1 MRITRTLLTAA
12 VAFGLTASLVQRAN
26 AEDIDLFVGAA
37 ANTANPNVLV
47 ILDNSANWSSA
58 SQHWSG
64 GYKQGQSELRA
75 LRTLV
80 GELSD
85 KVNFGLMMLT
95 PGSGSG
101 YDDGGY
107 VRFHVRPMTDT
118 NIAKFQEMIG
128 PDSGCADGSN
138 SLNSSP
144 NCIYKNFNSGEQVGT
159 DKVNYSAALYE
170 AFKYFGGY
178 TSPANAH
185 LDPAVAGTPTG
196 KEGFGPYRYAGP
208 IPTTET
214 KYDKDAF
221 IDPTTGKAQYANWN
235 GVACAKNYVIFIGNG
250 FPNSEPTE
258 IADILTRVGG
268 STTQLPMPTFTTTS
282 STVTDNLGTD
292 TVCERSSEC
301 TTRASTLF
309 PGLYDSYSCTGG
321 TTQSGCSGQN
331 RINQTMQGTK
341 TVYTVTATGLSA
353 LPGSEARYADEW
365 SQFVYTTDVSDQPGQ
380 QNIKVFTIDVFKD
393 QQDAK
398 QTALLSS
405 MAKYGGGKYFQASS
419 EEAVLNA
426 LREILIDIQSVNSV
440 FAAASLPINAT
451 NRSQNENQVF
461 IGMFRPDPSAKPRW
475 YGNTKRYQIAL
486 FGQEAKLA
494 DADGRDAVS
503 TETGFIHACSRSFW
517 TTDSGTYWTFSQ
529 ISAGQCTIATTS
541 VFSDTPDGP
550 LVEKGATAEV
560 VRKGNNPPTTDTT
573 PTNVV
578 NRNIYSCEYPGSVS
592 LYCHL
597 GPSGTMTPFSNG
609 LDADGFP
616 YVPDY
621 ILPWWQGYLDLLGSS
636 EPEHQRIVN
645 FTRGQDTE
653 DDNVNA
659 SNTDTRPSLHG
670 DVAHSR
676 PLPVNYSG
684 TTGVVLYYGAND
696 GTFKAVRGS
705 DGKELW
711 AFIAPED
718 HWKLRRLQ
726 RNEPLVLY
734 PSMTTPYPTPTPT
747 RKDYFF
753 DGSAGL
759 FQNADNSKVWVYP
772 SMRRGGNMLQA
783 LDVTNVTAPRLLWR
797 AGCFYVPWGSDSAER
812 AWLTGAPPS
821 SGLGLTATS
830 DGYYCTPGFENIG
843 QTWSTPT
850 VALVKGYSTDPNQ
863 PLVIVGGGYDTC
875 EDLDAKNNTTCTT
888 PRGRGVYILNAETG
902 VPVKVFGADGTGTIE
917 HSVASDVTLVDR
929 NFDGFA
935 DLAYFADT
943 GGAIYRIDFV
953 DPATLAPLSSSSW
966 RMTKIAYTTGGARK
980 FLFAPAALPSA
991 GKVYL
996 TVGSGDRERPLLQ
1009 NYPYN
1014 ESVQN
1019 RFYMLIDSFELPSTD
1034 PSVTAVNLDGSAMD
1048 NMTSQEAA
1056 GCNPTQTSGAKG
1068 WFFDLSLRGE
1078 QTVTSSAIFG
1088 GLVFFSTNHAEEPAP
1103 GVCNTELGEARG
1115 YAVNLLNASG
1125 AVGTEA
1131 LCGGTRSAV
1140 FAGGGLPPSP
1150 VTGTVPVNGVPIT
1163 VMIGGV
1169 QRTNPGESA
1178 PIGAQ
1183 RVRPAITQRRSRI
1196 YWYQHGD
1203 QQ

>member
-1 MRITRTLLTAA
+1 MRNIRRMLTAA
-12 VAFGLTASLVQRAN
+12 VALALTASFVQPAG

-37 ANTANPNVLV
+37 ANTANPNVLI
-47 ILDNSANWSSA
+47 ILDNSANWSA
-58 SQHWSG
+58 ANQHWPG
-64 GYKQGQSELRA
+64 GYKQGESELRA

-95 PGSGSG
+95 PGGGSG

-107 VRFHVRPMTDT
+107 VRFHLRPMNAA
-118 NIAKFQEMIG
+118 NILGFQQMIG
-128 PDSGCADGSN
+128 PDTGCIDGVN
-138 SLNSSP
+138 VLTGGA
-144 NCIYKNFNSGEQVGT
+144 NCIYKNFQSGEQVGT
-159 DKVNYSAALYE
+159 AFINYSTALYE

-178 TSPANAH
+178 TSPANAQI
-185 LDPAVAGTPTG
+185 DVAGSPVHR
-196 KEGFGPYRYAGP
+196 EAFGRHRYAGP
-208 IPTTET
+208 IPTSES
-214 KYDKDAF
+214 KYDSAAF
-221 IDPTTGKAQYANWN
+221 IDPITGKTEYANWN
-235 GVACAKNYVIFIGNG
+235 SISCAKNYVIFIGNG
-250 FPNSEPTE
+250 FPTSESAET
-258 IADILTRVGG
+258 ATILTTVGG
-268 STTQLPMPTFTTTS
+268 STSQLPMPTFTTTQE
-282 STVTDNLGTD
+282 TITDNLGTD
-292 TVCERSSEC
+292 TVCRKPTEC
-301 TTRASTLF
+301 ASAAAALF

-321 TTQSGCSGQN
+321 TTAAGCGGVN

-365 SQFVYTTDVSDQPGQ
+365 AKFIYTTDVSDQPGQ
-380 QNIKVFTIDVFKD
+380 QNVKVYTIDVFKD
-393 QQDAK
+393 QQDQN
-398 QTALLSS
+398 QTALLFS
-405 MAKYGGGKYFQASS
+405 MAKYGGGKYFSATSEQAI
-419 EEAVLNA
+419 LNA

-461 IGMFRPDPSAKPRW
+461 IGMFRPDPGAKPRW
-475 YGNTKRYQIAL
+475 YGNTKRYQIGL
-486 FGQEAKLA
+486 FDQEAKLA

-541 VFSDTPDGP
+541 VFSDSPDGP

-578 NRNIYSCEYPGSVS
+578 NRNVYSCEYPGSVD

-597 GPSGTMTPFSNG
+597 GPSGTMTPFANG
-609 LDADGFP
+609 TDADGFD

-621 ILPWWQGYLDLLGSS
+621 VLPWWDGYTSATYT
-636 EPEHQRIVN
+636 EEHQRVVN

-653 DDNVNA
+653 DDNLVN

-676 PLPVNYSG
+676 PLPVNYGGS
-684 TTGVVLYYGAND
+684 TGVVLYYGAND
-696 GTFKAVRGS
+696 GTFKAVRG
-705 DGKELW
+705 DNGKELW
-711 AFIAPED
+711 AFIAPEH

-734 PSMTTPYPTPTPT
+734 PTMTTPFPTPTPT

-759 FQNADNSKVWVYP
+759 FHNADGSKVWVFP
-772 SMRRGGNMLQA
+772 TMRRGGNMLQG
-783 LDVTNVTAPRLLWR
+783 LDVTNPTQPRLKWR
-797 AGCFYVPWGSDSAER
+797 AGCFSVPWGSDAAER
-812 AWLTGAPPS
+812 AWLTGTPPN
-821 SGLGLTATS
+821 GLGLVETA
-830 DGYYCTPGFENIG
+830 DGYFCTSGFQNIG
-843 QTWSTPT
+843 QGWSTPV
-850 VALVKGYSTDPNQ
+850 VALVKGFSTDPNQ

-875 EDLDAKNNTTCTT
+875 EDLDAKNNTSCSA
-888 PRGRGVYILNAETG
+888 PRGRGVYIINADTG
-902 VPVKVFGADGTGTIE
+902 APVKVFGVDGTGTIE
-917 HSVASDVTLVDR
+917 RSVASDVTLVDR

-935 DLAYFADT
+935 DHGYFADT
-943 GGAIYRIDFV
+943 GGAVYRIDFV
-953 DPATLAPLSSSSW
+953 DPATLATLSVSNW
-966 RMTKIAYTTGGARK
+966 KMTKIAYTTGGGRK
-980 FLFAPAALPSA
+980 FLFAPAALPAA
-991 GKVYL
+991 GRVYL
-996 TVGSGDRERPLLQ
+996 SIGSGDRERPLLQ

-1014 ESVQN
+1014 ESVVN
-1019 RFYMLIDSFELPSTD
+1019 RAYMLIDSFELPSTD
-1034 PSVTAVNLDGSAMD
+1034 TTVLPVNLDGSSMD
-1048 NMTSQEAA
+1048 NMTLAA
-1056 GCNPTQTSGAKG
+1056 STDCTPTQTSGAKG
-1068 WFFDLSLRGE
+1068 WFFDLPNRGE

-1088 GLVFFSTNHAEEPAP
+1088 GLVFFSTNHAKEPAP

-1115 YAVNLLNASG
+1115 YAVNLLTASG

-1131 LCGGTRSAV
+1131 LCGGNRSGV

-1163 VMIGGV
+1163 VMIGGI

-1178 PIGAQ
+1178 AIGAQ
-1183 RVRPAITQRRSRI
+1183 RVRPAITQRRTRI

-1203 QQ
+1203 Q